1 MIAAQ
6 SSGPTLML
14 VDADP
19 AARET
24 PFETQIDTGVPD
36 STSYQAT
43 VTQGKDY
50 ACKSYPFFSISD
62 FKTFFSHF
70 LTHFINYLCSV
81 FI

>member
-1 MIAAQ
+1 
-6 SSGPTLML
+6 ML

-36 STSYQAT
+36 SSSYQAT

-50 ACKSYPFFSISD
+50 ACKNFPPSLSLNLI
-62 FKTFFSHF
+62 
-70 LTHFINYLCSV
+70 
-81 FI
+81 